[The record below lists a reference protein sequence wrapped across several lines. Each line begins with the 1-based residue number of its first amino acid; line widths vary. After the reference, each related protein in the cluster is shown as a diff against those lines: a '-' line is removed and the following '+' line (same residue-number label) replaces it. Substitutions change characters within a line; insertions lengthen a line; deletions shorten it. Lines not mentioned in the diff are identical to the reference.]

1 MLRKRL
7 KGLLAFSLA
16 FYLMFGN
23 GIQVLAE
30 EYDIATIKQK
40 TEEETTII
48 NPGAI
53 IKYYYEVVSGAVTSK
68 STIEINDIPQA
79 LSMNDTST
87 SGQKVGSYQVSE
99 RLEVLAEAGDVYG
112 TLKLRSVQKFD
123 IVAKPDLDQAGS
135 VTGGGTYEE
144 GTEITVTATPNSG
157 YQFSDWKEN
166 NQSVST
172 DSSYTFE
179 VSGSRNL
186 VAIFNAV
193 PKYDIKVEA
202 DSAEGGSVTGGGTYE
217 EGMEIT
223 VTATPNSNYE
233 FAGWKENGQT
243 VSEDKNYTFTVNGER
258 ELVGVFEKPRN
269 NSGNSPSQEEPVPEK
284 PNNSGNSPSQGG
296 GVPEKP
302 NNSGNS
308 PSQEEPVPG
317 KPNNSGNSPSQEEP
331 VPGKPI
337 VPEDKPQTQGPD
349 PQTPER
355 QEAPV
360 SSSTGGSHI
369 HTLKWEIVIEPTE
382 TTDGRSE
389 YRCECG
395 HVEAAQ
401 PISFFRVIIMRII
414 KAIEEAP
421 QNGTVV
427 VDNKFLR
434 CLTDEI
440 VAALHKRSDVNLEVR
455 FVEQE
460 VNYKFLIP
468 AGRAPMEEEEW
479 FGYFYL
485 GGRYGWIQ

>member
-1 MLRKRL
+1 MEKGMLRKRL

-30 EYDIATIKQK
+30 EYDIATIP
-40 TEEETTII
+40 TTTII
-48 NPGAI
+48 NPGDT
-53 IKYYYEVVSGAVTSK
+53 IKYYYEVGSGAVTSESK
-68 STIEINDIPQA
+68 IKINGNLQT
-79 LSMNDTST
+79 LSMDVTLSG
-87 SGQKVGSYQVSE
+87 GQKEGVYQVSE
-99 RLEVLAEAGDVYG
+99 RLEVLAEAGDKYG
-112 TLKLRSVQKFD
+112 TLQLGPVQKFD
-123 IVAKPDLDQAGS
+123 IVANPDLVQAGS
-135 VTGGGTYEE
+135 VTGDGTYER
-144 GTEITVTATPNSG
+144 GTQVTVTATPNSG
-157 YQFSDWKEN
+157 YQFSH
-166 NQSVST
+166 
-172 DSSYTFE
+172 
-179 VSGSRNL
+179 
-186 VAIFNAV
+186 
-193 PKYDIKVEA
+193 
-202 DSAEGGSVTGGGTYE
+202 
-217 EGMEIT
+217 
-223 VTATPNSNYE
+223 
-233 FAGWKENGQT
+233 WKENGQI
-243 VSEDKNYTFTVNGER
+243 VSKDTNYTFTVNGER
-258 ELVGVFEKPRN
+258 ELVGVFEQRN
-269 NSGNSPSQEEPVPEK
+269 NSGNSPSQGESVPE
-284 PNNSGNSPSQGG
+284 
-296 GVPEKP
+296 
-302 NNSGNS
+302 
-308 PSQEEPVPG
+308 
-317 KPNNSGNSPSQEEP
+317 
-331 VPGKPI
+331 KPI
-337 VPEDKPQTQGPD
+337 VPEDEPQTQGPGS
-349 PQTPER
+349 QTPER

-460 VNYKFLIP
+460 VNYRFLIP

>member
-1 MLRKRL
+1 MEKGMLRKRL

-23 GIQVLAE
+23 GIQVLAA
-30 EYDIATIKQK
+30 EYDIATIP
-40 TEEETTII
+40 TTTII
-48 NPGAI
+48 NSGDT
-53 IKYYYEVVSGAVTSK
+53 IKYYYQVGSGAVTSE
-68 STIEINDIPQA
+68 SIIQINGIPQT
-79 LSMNDTST
+79 LSMDVTG
-87 SGQKVGSYQVSE
+87 SGGQREGVYQVSE
-99 RLEVLAEAGDVYG
+99 RLEVLAAPEDKYG
-112 TLKLRSVQKFD
+112 TLQLGPVQKFD
-123 IVAKPDLDQAGS
+123 IVANPDLDQAGS
-135 VTGGGTYEE
+135 VTGGGTYER
-144 GTEITVTATPNSG
+144 GTQVTVTATPNNG
-157 YQFSDWKEN
+157 YQFSHWEEN
-166 NQSVST
+166 SQSAST

-179 VSGSRNL
+179 VSGPKNL
-186 VAIFNAV
+186 EAIFKAV

-202 DSAEGGSVTGGGTYE
+202 DPAEGGSVTGGGTYE
-217 EGMEIT
+217 EGREIT
-223 VTATPNSNYE
+223 VTAILNSNYE
-233 FAGWKENGQT
+233 FVGWRENGQI
-243 VSEDKNYTFTVNGER
+243 VSKDTNYTFTVNGER
-258 ELVGVFEKPRN
+258 ELVGVFKQEN
-269 NSGNSPSQEEPVPEK
+269 NSGQSK
-284 PNNSGNSPSQGG
+284 PNSPSQG
-296 GVPEKP
+296 
-302 NNSGNS
+302 
-308 PSQEEPVPG
+308 
-317 KPNNSGNSPSQEEP
+317 EP

-337 VPEDKPQTQGPD
+337 VPEDEPQTQGPGS
-349 PQTPER
+349 QTPER

-369 HTLKWEIVIEPTE
+369 HTLKWEIVLEPTE

-460 VNYKFLIP
+460 VNYQFLIP

>member
-1 MLRKRL
+1 MEKGMLRKRL

-23 GIQVLAE
+23 GIQVLAA
-30 EYDIATIKQK
+30 EYDIATIP
-40 TEEETTII
+40 TTTII
-48 NPGAI
+48 DPGDT
-53 IKYYYEVVSGAVTSK
+53 IKYYYQVGSGAVTSE
-68 STIEINDIPQA
+68 SIIEINDIPQA
-79 LSMNDTST
+79 LSMDVTG
-87 SGQKVGSYQVSE
+87 SGGQREGTYQVSE
-99 RLEVLAEAGDVYG
+99 RLEVLAEAGGVYG
-112 TLKLRSVQKFD
+112 TLKLGPVQKFD
-123 IVAKPDLDQAGS
+123 IVANPDLVQAGS
-135 VTGGGTYEE
+135 VAGGGTYERR
-144 GTEITVTATPNSG
+144 TP
-157 YQFSDWKEN
+157 
-166 NQSVST
+166 V
-172 DSSYTFE
+172 
-179 VSGSRNL
+179 
-186 VAIFNAV
+186 
-193 PKYDIKVEA
+193 
-202 DSAEGGSVTGGGTYE
+202 
-217 EGMEIT
+217 T

-233 FAGWKENGQT
+233 FVGWRENGQI
-243 VSEDKNYTFTVNGER
+243 VSKDTNYTFTVNGER
-258 ELVGVFEKPRN
+258 ELVGVFKQKDN
-269 NSGNSPSQEEPVPEK
+269 
-284 PNNSGNSPSQGG
+284 
-296 GVPEKP
+296 
-302 NNSGNS
+302 
-308 PSQEEPVPG
+308 PG
-317 KPNNSGNSPSQEEP
+317 QS
-331 VPGKPI
+331 KPI
-337 VPEDKPQTQGPD
+337 VPEDKPQTQGPGS
-349 PQTPER
+349 QTPER

-401 PISFFRVIIMRII
+401 PVSFFRVIIMRII

-460 VNYKFLIP
+460 VNYQFLIP

>member
-1 MLRKRL
+1 MEKGMLRKRL

-30 EYDIATIKQK
+30 EYSIYDLADGTVKSVKYGDKIDVGS
-40 TEEETTII
+40 
-48 NPGAI
+48 GAI
-53 IKYYYEVVSGAVTSK
+53 A
-68 STIEINDIPQA
+68 INDVDWTGSGVYVAQENLNIDYIGEYKGYPKIY
-79 LSMNDTST
+79 LITST
-87 SGQKVGSYQVSE
+87 STPE
-99 RLEVLAEAGDVYG
+99 P
-112 TLKLRSVQKFD
+112 TPT
-123 IVAKPDLDQAGS
+123 PDSNTQLP
-135 VTGGGTYEE
+135 
-144 GTEITVTATPNSG
+144 ATP
-157 YQFSDWKEN
+157 
-166 NQSVST
+166 
-172 DSSYTFE
+172 
-179 VSGSRNL
+179 
-186 VAIFNAV
+186 AV
-193 PKYDIKVEA
+193 PK
-202 DSAEGGSVTGGGTYE
+202 
-217 EGMEIT
+217 
-223 VTATPNSNYE
+223 P
-233 FAGWKENGQT
+233 
-243 VSEDKNYTFTVNGER
+243 
-258 ELVGVFEKPRN
+258 
-269 NSGNSPSQEEPVPEK
+269 
-284 PNNSGNSPSQGG
+284 
-296 GVPEKP
+296 
-302 NNSGNS
+302 
-308 PSQEEPVPG
+308 
-317 KPNNSGNSPSQEEP
+317 
-331 VPGKPI
+331 
-337 VPEDKPQTQGPD
+337 
-349 PQTPER
+349 
-355 QEAPV
+355 
-360 SSSTGGSHI
+360 STGGSHI

-460 VNYKFLIP
+460 VNYQFLIP